1 MFKRSP
7 SLAEQVKFHLKRR
20 ILNTEFD
27 KDRIPS
33 ETVLAQE
40 LNVSRNTVRDAL
52 SRLEMEGIVIRK
64 QGAGTF
70 INRNVRL
77 IKTRLEEIIPYEE
90 MIRAHGCAPTVSLL
104 AVNKTQPDEQCA
116 TQLNLHTTDNILSI
130 EKLFMADGQPVI
142 YSITYIPTKLIAQ
155 LYTDEDTV
163 QPVYHFL
170 PKFCRQ
176 TFAYYLSDIVP
187 LVATFELKQIL
198 QLPPRKLALLSFE
211 EIGFNQGNEPVVKA
225 ISYFRDDLLR
235 LRLIRRNTV

>member
-1 MFKRSP
+1 VFKRSP
-7 SLAEQVKFHLKRR
+7 SLAEQVKFHLKQR
-20 ILNTEFD
+20 ILDTDFD

-52 SRLEMEGIVIRK
+52 SRLEMEGIIIRR

-70 INRNVRL
+70 VNRNMRL

-90 MIRAHGCAPTVSLL
+90 MIRAHGCKP
-104 AVNKTQPDEQCA
+104 AVNLLSVKQMPPDEQCA
-116 TQLNLHTTDNILSI
+116 AQLNLNADDDVLSI
-130 EKLFMADGQPVI
+130 KKLFGADGRPVI
-142 YSITYIPTKLIAQ
+142 YSITYIPTKIIVQ
-155 LYTDEDTV
+155 PYTNEDTV

-170 PKFCRQ
+170 PRFCRQ

-187 LVATFELKQIL
+187 LVAAHELRQIL
-198 QLPPRKLALLSFE
+198 HLPPRKSALLSFE
-211 EIGFNQGNEPVVKA
+211 EIGFNQDNEPVIKA

-235 LRLIRRNTV
+235 LRLIRRNTG